1 MAENL
6 ISDRDSLMRRAALLR
21 ITTKSLASA
30 MQNGAF
36 RSLYRGQGIEFAGV
50 REYLRGD
57 DVRTIDWN
65 VTARSARPF
74 VKMFDEERELQI
86 FLIVDRSVS
95 MQEGSKS
102 KTRLES
108 ATEIAALLTLSAE
121 RNSNPVGAALFSGQ
135 IEFAVQPKN
144 SPEQTLLLLSRMD
157 EMPKRSRGTALA
169 ASINAAGKLL
179 RKRSLVFVLSDFRAG
194 GWEDAF
200 AHLAARHDVV
210 AVRVTDSVDSSLP
223 EIGSIMARDPESG
236 ILRLF
241 PTKSKTFK
249 SEWREDAAMR
259 SKRWLDIVLRRGG
272 IPLMVSTSEDSM
284 SALLN
289 FFSQREIR

>member
-1 MAENL
+1 M
-6 ISDRDSLMRRAALLR
+6 
-21 ITTKSLASA
+21 
-30 MQNGAF
+30 
-36 RSLYRGQGIEFAGV
+36 
-50 REYLRGD
+50 
-57 DVRTIDWN
+57 
-65 VTARSARPF
+65 
-74 VKMFDEERELQI
+74 
-86 FLIVDRSVS
+86 
-95 MQEGSKS
+95 
-102 KTRLES
+102 
-108 ATEIAALLTLSAE
+108 
-121 RNSNPVGAALFSGQ
+121 
-135 IEFAVQPKN
+135 
-144 SPEQTLLLLSRMD
+144 LLLSRMD

-223 EIGSIMARDPESG
+223 EIGSILARDPESG

-241 PTKSKTFK
+241 PTMSKTFK